1 MARLRNALVLFSALS
16 LLAGCGHAKV
26 SLADGPR
33 EYVPSDYEH
42 VLDRWTRT
50 EQLFALAELD
60 DVLTA
65 TATFE
70 SWDFRW
76 AYVVR
81 YAHDYRLPIEQRR
94 SLLDSTLAE
103 TRQHHQF
110 FVAIYGNN
118 RRWNDLTKPNS
129 AWTVRLIDDKG
140 NETAP
145 EEIVS
150 IPKPGAIE
158 RTYFPY
164 TNVWRQTFRIKFPI
178 ATAKGPTVAAT
189 PKWLGLRFAGAQG
202 SEELVWDL
210 RRTARSPEAPK

>member
-94 SLLDSTLAE
+94 SFWIRRSRGRAARQSSWRSTA
-103 TRQHHQF
+103 T
-110 FVAIYGNN
+110 
-118 RRWNDLTKPNS
+118 
-129 AWTVRLIDDKG
+129 
-140 NETAP
+140 TA
-145 EEIVS
+145 
-150 IPKPGAIE
+150 
-158 RTYFPY
+158 
-164 TNVWRQTFRIKFPI
+164 
-178 ATAKGPTVAAT
+178 
-189 PKWLGLRFAGAQG
+189 AG
-202 SEELVWDL
+202 
-210 RRTARSPEAPK
+210 TI